1 MKTWERISGEE
12 KGILFLR
19 VCVELES
26 GNSVTQKGISG
37 EEIRGRKVTDSL
49 LFCRRGKAVIIEHSV
64 NTGHVG

>member
-26 GNSVTQKGISG
+26 GNSVTQKGYPVKKSAA
-37 EEIRGRKVTDSL
+37 GRLRIVYSFAEWEKL
-49 LFCRRGKAVIIEHSV
+49 L
-64 NTGHVG
+64 

>member
-26 GNSVTQKGISG
+26 ENSAVKKRTTG
-37 EEIRGRKVTDSL
+37 EEIPGRKVTDSL

-64 NTGHVG
+64 NTGQKG